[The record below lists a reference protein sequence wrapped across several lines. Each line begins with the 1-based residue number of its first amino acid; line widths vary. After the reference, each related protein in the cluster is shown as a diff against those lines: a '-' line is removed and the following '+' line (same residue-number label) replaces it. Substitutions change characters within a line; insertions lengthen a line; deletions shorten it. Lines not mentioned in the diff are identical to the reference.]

1 MVRYEIETKILP
13 DENGREYVGYGI
25 KVYDGNKLINAASD
39 ISLNYDE
46 VKRLCDRLNEC
57 ELDPIHLP
65 DVVEDFLVLN

>member
-1 MVRYEIETKILP
+1 MTRYEIEVKNLT
-13 DENGREYVGYGI
+13 DENGKEYVAYGI
-25 KVYDGNKLINAASD
+25 KVYDGGELINTVSD

-57 ELDPIHLP
+57 ELDPIHLT